1 MKVILLFFLYCTMI
15 ISNPFICTSTILVL
29 KNYKYVI
36 FFNIE
41 DKLKTMLM
49 VKCQNFLINNT
60 NTNTIN
66 NLRNNTKSKNN
77 TDKINIFLE
86 DAK

>member
-1 MKVILLFFLYCTMI
+1 MI